1 MIPTKV
7 SCWKCA
13 AVVTC
18 SRESLSS
25 ASAITTS
32 NLILGGVLTF
42 ESDGSPP
49 LGQSL
54 DARLRDGAG
63 DDRLD
68 LACVVAHGT
77 FSLNGQT
84 GGYCYDQGGK
94 PATAF
99 LFNLI
104 PRLQFSGTVPMIDV
118 QAYGRWLGA

>member
-1 MIPTKV
+1 MPLEMRR
-7 SCWKCA
+7 CGDLLA
-13 AVVTC
+13 
-18 SRESLSS
+18 REPVER
-25 ASAITTS
+25 
-32 NLILGGVLTF
+32 LGDHDIKPHSGRRPDFRKRLV
-42 ESDGSPP
+42 PP

-68 LACVVAHGT
+68 LACVAAHGT

-104 PRLQFSGTVPMIDV
+104 SRLQFSGTVPMIDV
-118 QAYGRWLGA
+118 QAYGRWLG